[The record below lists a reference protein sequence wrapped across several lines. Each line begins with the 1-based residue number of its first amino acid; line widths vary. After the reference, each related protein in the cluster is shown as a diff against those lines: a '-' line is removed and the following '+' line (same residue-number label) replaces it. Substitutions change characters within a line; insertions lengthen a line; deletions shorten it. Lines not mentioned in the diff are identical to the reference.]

1 MKNPIAWQ
9 TLQSNLTKSNLWC
22 CQIGCYDW
30 DEDDDNDLI
39 GCVDITLRSLIDSK
53 ESGVCTYSLL
63 IFLLLFCLHLVA
75 TDWLLWLRRWWKPWF
90 YWLNQ
95 CLCAAIDRD
104 KTIWGKVNVLG
115 YMYRCNI
122 KQKLWNMQHR
132 FWLVLTYDLLEDRR
146 ILDNVTMSNTLP
158 PHFIK

>member
-1 MKNPIAWQ
+1 MAVTTGMRMTIMIWLVVW
-9 TLQSNLTKSNLWC
+9 TSLFDLWLTVKSQGYVHILYWF
-22 CQIGCYDW
+22 
-30 DEDDDNDLI
+30 
-39 GCVDITLRSLIDSK
+39 
-53 ESGVCTYSLL
+53 
-63 IFLLLFCLHLVA
+63 FLLLFCLHLVT

-95 CLCAAIDRD
+95 CLYAAIDRD

-132 FWLVLTYDLLEDRR
+132 FWLVLTYDLLEDRC

>member
-1 MKNPIAWQ
+1 MAVTTGMRMTIMIWLVVW
-9 TLQSNLTKSNLWC
+9 TSLFDLWLTVKSQGYVHILYWF
-22 CQIGCYDW
+22 
-30 DEDDDNDLI
+30 
-39 GCVDITLRSLIDSK
+39 
-53 ESGVCTYSLL
+53 
-63 IFLLLFCLHLVA
+63 FLLLFCLHLVA
-75 TDWLLWLRRWWKPWF
+75 TDWLLWLRWWWKPWF

-95 CLCAAIDRD
+95 CLYAATDRD
-104 KTIWGKVNVLG
+104 ETIWGKVNVLG